1 MATIAIVGAGFSGTL
16 LALHL
21 LRRCPA
27 SASIVL
33 IESNNQ
39 FGLGTAYAT
48 GNANHLLNVAAG
60 RMSAFHDR
68 PDDFLE
74 WLHGQQKAAP
84 ALRDCG
90 AGTYAPRGAYGAYI
104 RDLLNREIGQD
115 AGQRRLRLVRG
126 RVLALEEE
134 AQGVTL
140 RLDRGRQLAAELVVV
155 ATGHFPPE
163 APADIPATLT
173 DSGLYQPD
181 PWNPA
186 AWADLD
192 PEAPVLI
199 IGTGLTMVDSV
210 ISLLDQGHRGP
221 IHALSRRGLLPARH
235 ADPGLAAPPRPGH
248 FPTRLVALTRRLR
261 RHGRAAQSAGL
272 PWQPI
277 VDSIRPFTQD
287 LWLALPDADRAR
299 FLRHLR
305 PWWDIHRHRMA
316 PAVAA
321 RIETCRHSGQLTIH
335 AGRIGEIQPG
345 NSEARVH
352 FTRRFS
358 RLPVT
363 LDVARIVNC
372 SGPGCDFDRVTDP
385 LMRYLLDH
393 GLARPD
399 PLRLGLDVTVNGA
412 IKNGQG
418 EISGRLFAVGPLTK
432 GMFWEIIAVP
442 DIRRQCE
449 RMATSI
455 ALLV

>member
-27 SASIVL
+27 STAILL
-33 IESNNQ
+33 IESNSQ

-74 WLHGQQKAAP
+74 WLHGGQEAAP
-84 ALRDCG
+84 ALRACG

-115 AGQRRLRLVRG
+115 AKERRLKLVRG
-126 RVLALEEE
+126 RVLALEET
-134 AQGVTL
+134 AQGVIL
-140 RLDRGRQLAAELVVV
+140 RLDRARQLAADIVVV

-163 APADIPATLT
+163 APADIPASLIA
-173 DSGLYQPD
+173 SGLYQPD
-181 PWNPA
+181 PWNPG
-186 AWADLD
+186 AWADLE
-192 PEAPVLI
+192 PEASVLM

-235 ADPGLAAPPRPGH
+235 PDPGLASPPRPAH
-248 FPTRLVALTRRLR
+248 FPTRLIDLTRALR
-261 RHGRAAQSAGL
+261 RHGLAARSAGL
-272 PWQPI
+272 PWQPV

-287 LWLALPDADRAR
+287 LWLALSDADRAR

-321 RIETCRHSGQLTIH
+321 RIEACRRSGQLTIY
-335 AGRIGEIQPG
+335 AGRIGSIEPG
-345 NSEARVH
+345 NCEARVH
-352 FTRRFS
+352 FARRFS
-358 RLPVT
+358 GAPISLEVT
-363 LDVARIVNC
+363 RIVNC

-399 PLRLGLDVTVNGA
+399 PLKLGLDVTVSGA
-412 IKNGQG
+412 IKDCRGA
-418 EISGRLFAVGPLTK
+418 ISGRLYAVGPLTK

-449 RMATSI
+449 RMATSL

>member
-21 LRRCPA
+21 LRRCPV
-27 SASIVL
+27 STSVVL
-33 IESNNQ
+33 IESNSQ

-48 GNANHLLNVAAG
+48 GNANHLLNVPAG

-68 PDDFLE
+68 PHDFLD
-74 WLHGQQKAAP
+74 WLQSQQQTIP
-84 ALRDCG
+84 ALRGCG
-90 AGTYAPRGAYGAYI
+90 AATFAPRGAYGAYI
-104 RDLLNREIGQD
+104 RDLLSREIGQD
-115 AGQRRLRLVRG
+115 AKERRLKLLRG
-126 RVLALEEE
+126 RVLALEET
-134 AQGVTL
+134 AQGATL
-140 RLDRGRQLAAELVVV
+140 RLDRGRQLAADIVVV

-163 APADIPATLT
+163 APADIPSALVAA
-173 DSGLYQPD
+173 GLYQPD
-181 PWNPA
+181 PWNPD
-186 AWADLD
+186 AWADLAPD
-192 PEAPVLI
+192 APVLM

-235 ADPGLAAPPRPGH
+235 AEPGLAAPPRPSH
-248 FPTRLVALTRRLR
+248 FPTRLVDLTRTLR
-261 RHGRAAQSAGL
+261 RHGLAARAAGM
-272 PWQPI
+272 PWQPV

-287 LWLALPDADRAR
+287 LWLALSDEDRTR

-321 RIETCRHSGQLTIH
+321 RIEACRRNGQLTIH
-335 AGRIGEIQPG
+335 AGRIGLLRQGSCEV
-345 NSEARVH
+345 RVE
-352 FTRRFS
+352 FKRRFS
-358 RLPVT
+358 GMPAS

-412 IKNGQG
+412 IKNGDG
-418 EISGRLFAVGPLTK
+418 AISGRLFAVGPLTK
-432 GMFWEIIAVP
+432 GTFWEIIAVP

-449 RMATSI
+449 RMATSL

>member
-21 LRRCPA
+21 LRRCPV
-27 SASIVL
+27 STTVVL
-33 IESNNQ
+33 IESNSQ

-48 GNANHLLNVAAG
+48 GNPNHLLNVAAG

-74 WLHGQQKAAP
+74 WLQGGQNEAP
-84 ALRDCG
+84 ALRDCS

-104 RDLLNREIGQD
+104 RDLLNREIGHD
-115 AGQRRLRLVRG
+115 AQERRLKLLRG
-126 RVLALEEE
+126 RVLAVEET
-134 AQGVTL
+134 AQGVAL
-140 RLDRGRQLAAELVVV
+140 RLDRGRQFAADLVVV

-163 APADIPATLT
+163 APADIPSTLVST
-173 DSGLYQPD
+173 GLYRPD
-181 PWNPA
+181 PWDPD
-186 AWADLD
+186 AWAELD
-192 PEAPVLI
+192 PEATVLT

-221 IHALSRRGLLPARH
+221 IHAVSRRGLLPTRH
-235 ADPGLAAPPRPGH
+235 ADSTAPAPPRPER
-248 FPTRLVALTRRLR
+248 FPTQLMPLMRCLR
-261 RHGRAAQSAGL
+261 SHGDAASASRL

-287 LWLALPDADRAR
+287 LWLALSDAERAR

-316 PAVAA
+316 PEVAA
-321 RIETCRHSGQLTIH
+321 RIEACRRSGQLQLH
-335 AGRIGEIQPG
+335 AGRIGRIDPG
-345 NSEARVH
+345 GCEARVH
-352 FTRRFS
+352 FARRFS
-358 RLPVT
+358 GAPVA

-385 LMRYLLDH
+385 LMRYLLDN

-399 PLRLGLDVTVNGA
+399 PLRLGLDVTVSGA
-412 IKNGQG
+412 VKNGEG
-418 EISGRLFAVGPLTK
+418 AISGRLFAVGPLTK